1 MYIYMYIYIMYIY
14 IYLYICVMCIYIYV
28 SINDRCFG
36 SIAWGTIPYY
46 NPLEVSVACN
56 LGVSQV
62 CNIPQLRLQYPFALE
77 LTVMDMEKIRKM
89 SLVLG

>member
-1 MYIYMYIYIMYIY
+1 MMYIIYINVYIYICVCYVYIY
-14 IYLYICVMCIYIYV
+14 IYM
-28 SINDRCFG
+28 SINGRCFG

-46 NPLEVSVACN
+46 SPLEVSMACN

-62 CNIPQLRLQYPFALE
+62 CNIPQLRLRYPFALE

>member
-1 MYIYMYIYIMYIY
+1 MYIMYIY
-14 IYLYICVMCIYIYV
+14 ISYICVMCIYIYICV